1 MLRLVEEENVRA
13 DSDLNNRRIC
23 NLSELFCAPQVRYK
37 KWCRDQYCGLLVVI
51 TQRVKELENMSNGE
65 ESADTRHSCEDE
77 QQLEKEIDKELHEL
91 KYFLNETDELIKLK
105 DYKEMDI
112 PNRRAEKSVGKLSNF
127 ISQVEGL
134 KRDHGVSPRSVRQWK
149 KDVKARYSTFLVDKE
164 KLAKFLNNRQEE
176 IDEEMERKRLEA
188 KQEQQQE
195 EERRLTELRS
205 GQEEHEQRMW

>member
-13 DSDLNNRRIC
+13 DSDLNDRRIC
-23 NLSELFCAPQVRYK
+23 NLSELFCAPQAQYK

-51 TQRVKELENMSNGE
+51 AQRVKELENMSDGE

-91 KYFLNETDELIKLK
+91 KYFLDKTDELIKLK
-105 DYKEMDI
+105 DYKEMDT
-112 PNRRAEKSVGKLSNF
+112 PKRRAEKSVGKLSNF

-134 KRDHGVSPRSVRQWK
+134 KIDHGVSPRSVRQWK
-149 KDVKARYSTFLVDKE
+149 KDMKARYSTFLVDKE

-176 IDEEMERKRLEA
+176 IDEEMERKRLQA

-205 GQEEHEQRMW
+205 RQEEHEQRMW

>member
-1 MLRLVEEENVRA
+1 M
-13 DSDLNNRRIC
+13 
-23 NLSELFCAPQVRYK
+23 
-37 KWCRDQYCGLLVVI
+37 VI
-51 TQRVKELENMSNGE
+51 AQRVKELENMSDGE
-65 ESADTRHSCEDE
+65 ESADTRHSCEDK

-91 KYFLNETDELIKLK
+91 KYFLDKTDELIKLK

-112 PNRRAEKSVGKLSNF
+112 PNRRKERKAEKSVGKLSNF
-127 ISQVEGL
+127 SSQVEGL
-134 KRDHGVSPRSVRQWK
+134 KIDHGVSPRSVRQWK

-205 GQEEHEQRMW
+205 RQEEHEQRMW

>member
-1 MLRLVEEENVRA
+1 MLRLVEAENVRA
-13 DSDLNNRRIC
+13 DIDLNNRRIC

-91 KYFLNETDELIKLK
+91 KYFLDETDELIKLK

>member
-91 KYFLNETDELIKLK
+91 KYFLDETDELIKLK

>member
-91 KYFLNETDELIKLK
+91 KYFLDETDELIKLK

-112 PNRRAEKSVGKLSNF
+112 PNRRAEKSAGKLSNF